1 MKENNERIETNKTK
15 IIESPVH
22 RTLEERVEE
31 SGLPLE
37 FSSELDW
44 GEPEGSEVY

>member
-1 MKENNERIETNKTK
+1 MEDKKEIDETVIKEK
-15 IIESPVH
+15 PAH
-22 RTLEERVEE
+22 KTLEERVEE
-31 SGLPLE
+31 SGRPLE

>member
-1 MKENNERIETNKTK
+1 MEDKKEIDETVIKEK
-15 IIESPVH
+15 PAH
-22 RTLEERVEE
+22 KTLEERVEE